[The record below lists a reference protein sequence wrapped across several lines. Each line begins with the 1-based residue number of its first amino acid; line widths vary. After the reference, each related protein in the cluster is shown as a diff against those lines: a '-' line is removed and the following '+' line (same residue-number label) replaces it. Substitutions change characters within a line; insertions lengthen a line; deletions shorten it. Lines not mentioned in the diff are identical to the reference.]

1 MNKELYIQRER
12 NAKGHL
18 LPGTIPHNKGKKW
31 DEWQTLDGRKRRKIL
46 NRLKLGRKKGNPD
59 LPGANRKTIIAV
71 KDGRIVGVFESAKQA
86 ANKITAGNFSEKSVR
101 RNINHCCNKKRKK
114 CMGLMWF
121 FEKDDDILNY
131 VKRS

>member
-1 MNKELYIQRER
+1 MNNELHLPPTR
-12 NAKGHL
+12 NARGQFL
-18 LPGTIPHNKGKKW
+18 QGITPHNKGKKW
-31 DEWQTLDGRKRRKIL
+31 SDWIDGRKHRRIL
-46 NRLKLGRKKGNPD
+46 KNLGNRKGNPD

-86 ANKITAGNFSEKSVR
+86 ANKITAGNLNEKSVR

-114 CMGLMWF
+114 CMGFMWF